1 MHMLLIRLRS
11 YQILFHVV
19 MYILQALYTAID
31 TDQLVNE
38 IDMLLSVI
46 KAQYQECHV
55 LDNYLESCV
64 AIYFILDSV
73 LEL

>member
-1 MHMLLIRLRS
+1 
-11 YQILFHVV
+11 

-64 AIYFILDSV
+64 AIYFIRLGS
-73 LEL
+73 